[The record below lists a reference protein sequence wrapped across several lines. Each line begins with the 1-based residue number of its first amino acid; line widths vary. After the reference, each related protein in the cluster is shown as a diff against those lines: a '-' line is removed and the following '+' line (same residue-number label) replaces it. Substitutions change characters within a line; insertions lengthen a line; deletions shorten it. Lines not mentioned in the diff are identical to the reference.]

1 MLLSGDFT
9 WQQIALGWGVLI
21 VIACIWVAISNKIGR
36 KKAETGEDRETI
48 WNILQKAVPDIEKY
62 TRAYATWEW
71 STYQGKRKTT
81 DYWYYG
87 IAFNDQEICFVP
99 LSFAGGD
106 ASYSQPFRITK
117 DQVGIVNSKE
127 DVNWVELYDK
137 NRQEMVSIM
146 VSKENLKFGKFEP
159 VNIFQEEEANA
170 FMSWKNKWMNDI
182 NAANG
187 VEATGKMKKPVKKK

>member
-1 MLLSGDFT
+1 MLLSGDYS

-21 VIACIWVAISNKIGR
+21 AAACIYVAISNKVGR
-36 KKAETGEDRETI
+36 KKAKTGEDRETI
-48 WNILQKAVPDIEKY
+48 WNILQKAVPNIEQY

-71 STYQGKRKTT
+71 STYQGRKKIT
-81 DYWYYG
+81 DYWYYA
-87 IAFNDQEICFVP
+87 IAFNDQEICIVP

-106 ASYSQPFRITK
+106 ASYSQPFRIAK
-117 DQVGIVNSKE
+117 DQVGIVNSKPE
-127 DVNWVELYDK
+127 VNWVELYDK
-137 NRQEMVSIM
+137 NRQEMISMM

-159 VNIFQEEEANA
+159 VNIMQEEEADA

-187 VEATGKMKKPVKKK
+187 ITVTGKMKKPVKK